1 MNCFNLEIANSIIQR
16 VMICGKNL
24 NFQKKFELNFSMQ
37 GQFHGWLHEYIQDIY
52 IYSVVFTP
60 TYE

>member
-37 GQFHGWLHEYIQDIY
+37 GQFHGWLHEYIQNIY
-52 IYSVVFTP
+52 IL
-60 TYE
+60 